1 MSPRKRFAM
10 RTAPL
15 TAHARVPPRPR
26 ATNTS
31 HRSSSPHPARPVA
44 FLPQVVDPAPPR
56 DHRGRSTE
64 MLAAVLHLSTA
75 MPKPSAAALK
85 PAVQMDATLVT
96 KLDSGG
102 WKCARLSMSRP
113 APT

>member
-1 MSPRKRFAM
+1 
-10 RTAPL
+10 
-15 TAHARVPPRPR
+15 
-26 ATNTS
+26 
-31 HRSSSPHPARPVA
+31 
-44 FLPQVVDPAPPR
+44 
-56 DHRGRSTE
+56 

-102 WKCARLSMSRP
+102 WKCARLSRSRP
-113 APT
+113 SESPTPA